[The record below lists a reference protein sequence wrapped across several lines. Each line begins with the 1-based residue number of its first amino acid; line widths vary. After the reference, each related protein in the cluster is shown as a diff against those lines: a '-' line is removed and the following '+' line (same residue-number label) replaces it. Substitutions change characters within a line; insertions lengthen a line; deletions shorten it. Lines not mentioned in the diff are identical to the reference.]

1 MFFFP
6 FFFLSFLKLKMRFP
20 SRIYSSALD
29 RFVTTPV
36 DVLEVSD
43 PRFKAPL
50 AGVGAVLESKMIDG
64 EPLESFSQL

>member
-1 MFFFP
+1 
-6 FFFLSFLKLKMRFP
+6 MRFP